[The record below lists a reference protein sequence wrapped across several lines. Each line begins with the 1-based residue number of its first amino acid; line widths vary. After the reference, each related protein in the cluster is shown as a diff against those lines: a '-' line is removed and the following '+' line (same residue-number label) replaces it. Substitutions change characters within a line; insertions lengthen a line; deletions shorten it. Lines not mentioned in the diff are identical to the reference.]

1 MDKEYEDRSKYNVGK
16 KQKGWGFTFLGESNY
31 IELKEEN
38 NYHTIKENYQQVIET
53 NFPLT
58 QAKRGDRLQIIT
70 INAIGEMAR
79 RLKKMGLVV
88 GVELEVISNSSSGS
102 VIVTVGNQNIGLG
115 LNPAS
120 NIIVSAKMTFEE
132 GIPPNPPLKGGSR

>member
-1 MDKEYEDRSKYNVGK
+1 MDKKYEDRSESNNVERK
-16 KQKGWGFTFLGESNY
+16 EKAWEFTFLGDSNY

-38 NYHTIKENYQQVIET
+38 NHHTLKETYQQVVET

-58 QAKRGDRLQIIT
+58 QAKRGDRLHIIT
-70 INAIGEMAR
+70 INAIDEMDS

-88 GVELEVISNSSSGS
+88 GVELEVISNNPSGS
-102 VIVTVGNQNIGLG
+102 VIVAVGDRNIGLG

-120 NIIVSAKMTFEE
+120 DIIVCSK
-132 GIPPNPPLKGGSR
+132 IIDQQ

>member
-1 MDKEYEDRSKYNVGK
+1 MKINVNYLHKLMDKKYEDRSKHNVEK
-16 KQKGWGFTFLGESNY
+16 KEKAWEFTFLGDSNY

-38 NYHTIKENYQQVIET
+38 SYQTLKENYQQAVET

-58 QAKRGDRLQIIT
+58 QAKRGDRLHIVN

-79 RLKKMGLVV
+79 RLKKMGLFV

-102 VIVTVGNQNIGLG
+102 VIVAVGNQNIGLG

-120 NIIVSAKMTFEE
+120 NIIVSAK
-132 GIPPNPPLKGGSR
+132 IIH